1 MNSHTIVFVC
11 VVLGNTLNQKWRH
24 PMQKIVTETHDFYI
38 DNMPGKQFG
47 FHNYPQAYPGFDWSE
62 CVGSIVD
69 DAHVIEHEGY
79 KWLQKASDK

>member
-1 MNSHTIVFVC
+1 MNSHTIVSVC

-47 FHNYPQAYPGFDWSE
+47 FHNYP
-62 CVGSIVD
+62 
-69 DAHVIEHEGY
+69 
-79 KWLQKASDK
+79 